1 MVMLQDFSSVKLQKP
16 VEPPKGNQRES
27 IRNKQTTI
35 MTTTTTIKQALEL
48 ASLGRKFLKK
58 RKNNP

>member
-1 MVMLQDFSSVKLQKP
+1 MVMLQNFSSVKLQKP
-16 VEPPKGNQRES
+16 VEQPKGNQRES

-35 MTTTTTIKQALEL
+35 MTTKQTLEL
-48 ASLGRKFLKK
+48 ASLGRKLLKK